1 MSTNNQILISEII
14 KRDSS
19 ENPQYKN
26 EDSFFEFFAAQQVLK
41 KYDLS
46 DEEIE
51 QHLTGSGNDGGCD
64 GVFFFADGELVHED
78 DDDTKF
84 KQDVKLTLC
93 IIQAKNSMS
102 FNEQPFEKWKTISG
116 NLLSLDK
123 SCDEFS
129 ERYTESVLQAFSFFK
144 DTYIH
149 LIRKRAKLQIEYKY
163 VSKGTEIHPNVLAQA
178 EELKTLVKK
187 MFPSPSVTVD
197 VSFIG
202 ADQLMEIVDSPN
214 NTEFYL
220 KLAEVPIN
228 LLTQQVYVALVNLS
242 DYYKFIT
249 SDSGELI
256 KHIFES
262 NVRDYQGHITVNKD
276 IQDSLEHSEGED
288 FWWLNNGITVLA
300 ESANFVTTKELK
312 ITFPEIVNGL
322 QTSNEIFNYFSAH
335 PNMIDHESRNLLVR
349 IIVPQNEDSRDKII
363 FATNSQTSIPKA
375 SLRATDS
382 IHRQIELY
390 FKSRDLYYD
399 RRKNYYKNLGKKSAQ
414 IISVSFLAQCMMSIV
429 LQRPDFARARPSTL
443 LTDDAAYNKLYNDR
457 QDLATFYA
465 AAFIGKKVDLTLRA
479 CSRYSTTNKSGILFY
494 VIYVLCM
501 RIINKE
507 EITSDDLAN
516 IDFEQITEDLILDC
530 AERVNKIYE
539 ELGGTDKIAKGPALI
554 EQVKA
559 RLSPDSSV
567 V

>member
-26 EDSFFEFFAAQQVLK
+26 EDSFFEFFASQQVLK

-64 GVFFFADGELVHED
+64 GIFFFADGELVHED

-102 FNEQPFEKWKTISG
+102 FNEQPFEKWKTVSG

-202 ADQLMEIVDSPN
+202 ADQLMEIVDSPS

-228 LLTQQVYVALVNLS
+228 LSTQQVYVALVNLS

-312 ITFPEIVNGL
+312 ITLPEIVNGL

-335 PNMIDHESRNLLVR
+335 PNMIDHENRNLLVR
-349 IIVPQNEDSRDKII
+349 IIVPQSEDSRDKII

-399 RRKNYYKNLGKKSAQ
+399 RRKNYYKNQGKKSTQ

-479 CSRYSTTNKSGILFY
+479 CSRYSTTNKSDILFY

-507 EITSDDLAN
+507 EIISDDLAS

-530 AERVNKIYE
+530 AERVNEIYL

-559 RLSPDSSV
+559 RLSPHSSEV
-567 V
+567 